1 MLSNAFAER
10 SAALCESGFIGRATM
25 RRPISSTRS
34 SLMRKFI
41 LSALIAATAATGLT
55 GVASAQTQEL
65 RRDRQQVREQQ
76 RDLREAQ
83 ARGSRRDVRAAREDL
98 RDARRETREDW
109 RDYRRSNGDVF
120 RGPAYVG
127 PRGYRYRPVTT
138 GYRLQPAYYG
148 SRYVIAD
155 PYRYRLPR
163 ATAPHRWVRYGNDV
177 VLVNTRTGRVVQVH
191 DRFFF

>member
-1 MLSNAFAER
+1 
-10 SAALCESGFIGRATM
+10 
-25 RRPISSTRS
+25 
-34 SLMRKFI
+34 MRKFI

-55 GVASAQTQEL
+55 GVASAQSNEL
-65 RRDRQQVREQQ
+65 RRDRWQVREQQ

-83 ARGSRRDVRAAREDL
+83 RYGSRHDVREAREDL

-109 RDYRRSNGDVF
+109 RDYRRSNRDAF

-127 PRGYRYRPVTT
+127 PRGYRYRPVSA

-163 ATAPHRWVRYGNDV
+163 TNGYNRWVRYGNDV
-177 VLVNTRTGRVVQVH
+177 LLVDTRSGRVVTVY